1 MIVIIFFFKKKN
13 MTNKISSIQEEIKIL
28 KILIRLDMIN
38 ELKVLFSKNYIY
50 KKKSIIIITLYK

>member
-1 MIVIIFFFKKKN
+1 

>member
-1 MIVIIFFFKKKN
+1 

-50 KKKSIIIITLYK
+50 KKNQLLLSRCINNNSKLLFTTYS